1 MKHTHEIRDA
11 IHVFIRL
18 DTDERSVVDSSAVQR
33 LRHVQQLALT
43 NLVYPGATHKRFEHS
58 LGVMELAGRVF
69 DVLTRKE
76 LSEKIK
82 KSFPVDFRDE
92 GTCKYWRRVVR
103 LAALCHDTGHLP
115 FSHAAE
121 KELLPEGWDHERITR
136 ALIEG
141 KEMGEIFA
149 RMRPPVAPVDVVK
162 VAVGPKNARDLKFD
176 NWETI
181 LSEIIVNAA
190 FGVDRM
196 DYLLRDS
203 HHAGVAYGRFDHY
216 RLVDTL
222 RILPVIA
229 GDEESTEP
237 TVGIEEGGIQSAEAL
252 LYARYLMFSQLY
264 FHPVRRIYDIHLK
277 EFLSEWL
284 TEGLFS
290 TDIYKH
296 LAMTDNEVMTAM
308 VAASRDEDAPG
319 HDAAQTIISRRHF
332 RLLYGRNPQDIARN
346 PAAVTAVF
354 RAARKQF
361 SAENIRCD
369 DPPRKAASAPEFPVL
384 MRDGRVASS
393 LQVSEVLN
401 HLPGTAVGFVFVHP
415 DKANEAHMWLEK
427 YRDII
432 VRGVSQ

>member
-121 KELLPEGWDHERITR
+121 KELLPEDWDHDRITR
-136 ALIEG
+136 VLIES
-141 KEMGEIFA
+141 KEMGKLFEQ
-149 RMRPPVAPVDVVK
+149 MRPPVAPVDVMK
-162 VAVGPKNARDLKFD
+162 VAVGPANARDLKFN

-216 RLVDTL
+216 RLIDTL
-222 RILPVIA
+222 HILPGVA
-229 GDEESTEP
+229 GNEESTEP
-237 TVGIEEGGIQSAEAL
+237 TVGIEEGGLQSAEAL

-264 FHPVRRIYDIHLK
+264 YHPVRRIYDIHLK

-284 TEGLFS
+284 TQGMFS
-290 TDIYKH
+290 TDIDKH

-308 VAASRDEDAPG
+308 LAASREKDAPG
-319 HDAAQTIISRRHF
+319 HDAAQTIILRRHF
-332 RLLYGRNPQDIARN
+332 RLLYERNPQDIART
-346 PAAVTAVF
+346 PAAVATVF
-354 RAARKQF
+354 RAARNQF
-361 SAENIRCD
+361 GAENIRCD

-384 MRDGRVASS
+384 MRDDRVASS

-401 HLPGTAVGFVFVHP
+401 HLPSTAIGFVFVQP
-415 DKANEAHMWLEK
+415 DKANDARMWLDK
-427 YRDII
+427 NRDTI
-432 VRGVSQ
+432 VRGASQ